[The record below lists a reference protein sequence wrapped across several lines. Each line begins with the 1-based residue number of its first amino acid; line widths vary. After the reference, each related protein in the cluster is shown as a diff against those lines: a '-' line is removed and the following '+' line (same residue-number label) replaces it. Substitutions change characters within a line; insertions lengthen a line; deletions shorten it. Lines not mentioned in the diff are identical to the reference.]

1 MPRQQGFTLIEIMI
15 TVAIV
20 GIIAAV
26 ALPSYNDYI
35 TRSKIT
41 EATAQLSDLRVKM
54 EQWFQ
59 DNRSYKN
66 AAATGCGA
74 IMPVSYTTGT
84 PTGPVKYFTY
94 TCAAPTTQT
103 YTISATGSVA
113 GAGGD
118 TSMNGFLYTITETNV
133 RASVMSGAASTKGW
147 TSNANCWV
155 VKKPSSC

>member
-41 EATAQLSDLRVKM
+41 EATAQLSDIRVKM
-54 EQWFQ
+54 EQWYQ
-59 DNRSYKN
+59 DNRSYLN
-66 AAATGCGA
+66 AAGTGCGA
-74 IMPVSYTTGT
+74 TMPVSFNTAT

-94 TCAAPTTQT
+94 TCVAAAQT
-103 YTISATGSVA
+103 YTATATGGVA

-118 TSMNGFLYTITETNV
+118 TSMAGFVYTIDQTNV
-133 RASVMSGAASTKGW
+133 RASVMSGNAAAKGW
-147 TSNANCWV
+147 ASNANCWV
-155 VKKPSSC
+155 VKKPSQC